1 MLTELPTELDQ
12 ENMKGAIQSF
22 PSHLRE
28 AQSIM
33 ESWKPIHSYSEIR
46 QIMVLGMGGSAIGGD
61 VVRVLVHNECTLPIM
76 VNRSYN
82 IPAWVDKHTLVIASS
97 YSGGTEET
105 LSAFSQCEE
114 RKCPTLI
121 ISTGGEITEIARDKN
136 YDVVSLPKGLQPR
149 AALGYSFYSLLLVLQ
164 KTGLLSD
171 EIPKMVE
178 NCLPEIEALSEELI
192 QSKNEALTM
201 AEKIHNTIPFVY
213 GSEDLTW
220 VAALRF
226 RGQLAENAKMLSTHH
241 HFPEQNHN
249 EIEGWTCNPHILEYS
264 CIVWLRDEDDHPGI
278 QKRMDISEELLSKE
292 TAIQLSISQAGRNRV
307 ERLLKLIHFT
317 DWVSYYCALLNHID
331 PTPVNRIQDLKARI
345 A

>member
-1 MLTELPTELDQ
+1 MVTELPIELDQ

-28 AQSIM
+28 TQTIM
-33 ESWKPIHSYSEIR
+33 ESWQPMHSYSDIR
-46 QIMVLGMGGSAIGGD
+46 QVMVLGMGGSAIGGD
-61 VVRVLVHNECTLPIM
+61 VVRVLVQNECKIPIM

-82 IPAWVDKHTLVIASS
+82 IPAWVDRHTLVIASS

-114 RKCPTLI
+114 RNCPTLI
-121 ISTGGEITEIARDKN
+121 ISTGGELTEIARKKN

-164 KTGLLSD
+164 KTGHISD
-171 EIPKMVE
+171 AIPTMVE
-178 NCLPEIEALSEELI
+178 NSIPEIESMSKELT
-192 QSKNEALTM
+192 QSQNEALTM
-201 AEKIHNTIPFVY
+201 AGKIHHTIPFVY

-249 EIEGWTCNPHILEYS
+249 EIEGWTCNPHILEHS
-264 CIVWLRDEDDHPGI
+264 SVVWLRDEEDHPGI
-278 QKRMDISEELLSKE
+278 QKRMDISEELLSKA
-292 TAIQLSISQAGRNRV
+292 TTIQLSISQSGNNRV
-307 ERLLKLIHFT
+307 ERLLSLIHFT

-331 PTPVNRIQDLKARI
+331 PTPVDRIQDLKARI